1 MKNNVHDF
9 TIGDPKKI
17 IIAFFVPMLFT
28 SMLQQLY
35 NFADTFIVSRGL
47 GDDCVAAVG
56 NMGSLFFLIV
66 GFSLGLSNG
75 FGILIAQSYG
85 AKDIVLLK
93 KNLAATIQLS
103 CVITVVLTTFSVT
116 FLPNALRILNTDPKI
131 MHDCLKYGYIVFGG
145 LFATILYNVSSC
157 VLRSLGDSKTP
168 FIAIIISSVINLAMD
183 AFFIFI
189 LGTGVEG
196 AAIAT
201 VASQLISAFI
211 CIYKIKD
218 IEIIKLHKSDFTFDM
233 PRYGQLLK
241 NGLPMAFMNS
251 ITAIGCM
258 VVQAFV
264 NEQSVA
270 YTSAYAVCIR
280 YINLFMNPA
289 CTAGGA
295 MSAFTGQN
303 YGAGRFDRIRKG
315 LHVCLFIA
323 LVTYVIFG
331 SIMVFGYHQLATF
344 MLKGDD
350 TIALAESYL
359 PVAGAM
365 LIMVDFLFV
374 YRSAVQGMG
383 YPLIPML
390 SGAAEMVL
398 RIGIIVL
405 FMGRIGFQATAFAEA
420 SAWTGALIIN
430 FIAYYSLYH
439 RKAKSFV
446 QNVDLY
452 EGRIFECKRKQRGLL
467 QQR

>member
-1 MKNNVHDF
+1 MKSNIRDF

-17 IIAFFVPMLFT
+17 ILAFFIPMLFT

-85 AKDIVLLK
+85 AKNYKLLK
-93 KNLAATIQLS
+93 QNLAAVIQLS
-103 CVITVVLTTFSVT
+103 CVITVVLTTLSVV
-116 FLPNALRILNTDPKI
+116 FLPNALLVMNTDAKI
-131 MHDCLKYGYIVFGG
+131 MNDCLKYGYIVFGG
-145 LFATILYNVSSC
+145 LVATILYNVASC

-168 FIAIIISSVINLAMD
+168 FIAIIISSVFNLAMD
-183 AFFIFI
+183 AFFIFV
-189 LGTGVEG
+189 LHTGVEG

-211 CIYKIKD
+211 CIYKLKG
-218 IEIIKLHKSDFTFDM
+218 IEIIKLHKSDFIFDL

-264 NEQSVA
+264 NVQSVA
-270 YTSAYAVCIR
+270 YTSAYAVCCR

-289 CTAGGA
+289 CTAGSA
-295 MSAFTGQN
+295 MSAYTGQN
-303 YGAGRFDRIRKG
+303 YGAGRFDRIREG

-350 TIALAESYL
+350 TVALAEEYF

-374 YRSAVQGMG
+374 YRNAVQGMG
-383 YPLIPML
+383 YPFIPML
-390 SGAAEMVL
+390 SGVAEMVM
-398 RIGIIVL
+398 RITIIVL
-405 FMGRIGFQATAFAEA
+405 FMDRIGFQATAFAEA
-420 SAWTGALIIN
+420 SAWTGALIVNIV
-430 FIAYYSLYH
+430 AYYLIYR
-439 RKAKSFV
+439 RKVKKFAIKDV
-446 QNVDLY
+446 RVTT
-452 EGRIFECKRKQRGLL
+452 
-467 QQR
+467 